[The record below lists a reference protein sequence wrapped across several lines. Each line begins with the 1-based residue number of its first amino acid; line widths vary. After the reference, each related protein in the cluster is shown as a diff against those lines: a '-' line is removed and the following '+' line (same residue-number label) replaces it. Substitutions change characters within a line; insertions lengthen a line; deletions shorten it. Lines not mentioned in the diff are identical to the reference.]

1 VTDATSGAGGDPAAS
16 PAGGRLLGSAAILA
30 AGNIASR
37 LLGLLRET
45 SIAALYDV
53 GPVTSALRVA
63 ASVPTLINDLLINGQ
78 LSAAVVPV
86 LASYR
91 AKDRHEFWEAV
102 SVLLTVAAL
111 VTGLAGALVYLFANQ
126 IAWLLG
132 AGLGVAGVD
141 LITSSL
147 HILAPAV
154 MLLGLVGMVTG
165 VLFARERF
173 GLPALAMASFNA
185 TFLVV
190 LWSTYRRLG
199 PYALPAA
206 MTASAFMQ
214 LMVMV
219 PGLRG
224 GRVRPR
230 LDWRHPALRRVLVL
244 YLPILLGLLIEQSK
258 NVVDTRLATEASP
271 AAYGIMQFA
280 TRLVQFPHGL
290 VSVAIALAILP
301 TLAAH
306 FARGETEDYT
316 RTLGR
321 GLRLVMALALPA
333 AIGMAVLAQAA
344 VGAAYQYRRFGA
356 DDRVIVA
363 LALVVYLIGLPFA
376 SIDWPL
382 NYAFYA
388 RQNTWLPAAVGVV
401 SVAAYLV
408 VAVAVGPVLNLA
420 GLGAGYVFLGLVL
433 ADSVKHVVH
442 ANLMLVLVRRKVGP
456 EALAGLART
465 TGAGLAA
472 SLVMAG
478 VVLVADRALGAVLP
492 DRGLA
497 WLVRLVA
504 GGVVGVAVYVPLAAR
519 LGVGEVPWVVHVVRA
534 RLGRS

>member
-1 VTDATSGAGGDPAAS
+1 MV
-16 PAGGRLLGSAAILA
+16 GSAAVLA

-86 LASYR
+86 LSSYR
-91 AKDRHEFWEAV
+91 VQDRRRFWEAA
-102 SVLLTVAAL
+102 SVLLTAAAVA
-111 VTGLAGALVYLFANQ
+111 TGLAGAWVYLFAGP

-132 AGLGVAGVD
+132 GGLGPGGVD
-141 LITSSL
+141 LIASSL
-147 HILAPAV
+147 RILAPAV
-154 MLLGLVGMVTG
+154 TLLGLVGMVTG

-185 TFLVV
+185 AFLAV
-190 LWSTYRRLG
+190 LWLGYGRLG
-199 PYALPAA
+199 PHAMPLAITLSAL
-206 MTASAFMQ
+206 TQ
-214 LMVMV
+214 LAVLA

-224 GRVRPR
+224 GRVRPN

-244 YLPILLGLLIEQSK
+244 YVPILLGLLVEQGK
-258 NVVDTRLATEASP
+258 NVVDTRLATEAGP

-290 VSVAIALAILP
+290 VSVAISLAILP
-301 TLAAH
+301 TLAGS
-306 FARGETEDYT
+306 FARSAPAEFTG
-316 RTLGR
+316 TLAR

-363 LALVVYLIGLPFA
+363 LALMVYLLGLPFA

-388 RQNTWLPAAVGVV
+388 RQNTWLPALVGVV
-401 SVAAYLV
+401 SVGAYLA
-408 VAVAVGPVLNLA
+408 VAVALGPVLNA
-420 GLGAGYVFLGLVL
+420 ARLGPAFVFLGLVL
-433 ADSVKHVVH
+433 ADSVKHMVH
-442 ANLMLVLVRRKVGP
+442 ATLMLGLVRARIGAP
-456 EALAGLART
+456 ALAGLART
-465 TGAGLAA
+465 TVAALAA
-472 SLVMAG
+472 SLVMALA
-478 VVLVADRALGAVLP
+478 VALVDRWLGGLLP

-497 WLVRLVA
+497 WLARLLVGGA
-504 GGVVGVAVYVPLAAR
+504 AGVVVYLPVAAR
-519 LGVGEVPWVVHVVRA
+519 LGVGEVPWLAAVLRA
-534 RLGRS
+534 RLGRT